1 MVYLRSGD
9 KGKIFLVLL
18 LNKTSVKQQN
28 LKNEETRM
36 EAVQKKVFSVFIYAF
51 IGGGLA

>member
-1 MVYLRSGD
+1 MVLRSGD

-28 LKNEETRM
+28 LKNEETM
-36 EAVQKKVFSVFIYAF
+36 EAVQKKVYSVFIYAF
-51 IGGGLA
+51 IGGGLV